1 MKVAAVFEA
10 TMSREQA
17 ERLAALMR
25 EHVATR
31 PAEVALA
38 TLHADGERVRLVAYW
53 NSAEA
58 LDAYRAASPVL
69 RGQALM
75 REVGVEPEVSVV
87 DVLAFG

>member
-17 ERLAALMR
+17 DQLAVLM
-25 EHVATR
+25 EEGVATR

-38 TLHADGERVRLVAYW
+38 TLHVEGERVRLVAYW

-58 LDAYRAASPVL
+58 LDAYRASSPVL
-69 RGQALM
+69 RGQELM
-75 REVGVEPEVSVV
+75 RKVGVEPAVSVV
-87 DVLAFG
+87 DVPAFG